1 MEDKQ
6 LICDLLLPVLQ
17 HTRNL
22 EDLEALTYKKDRAG
36 EEIVIAT
43 FKNGYVKGANVS
55 LDSGTSM
62 IRDIIGQIV

>member
-6 LICDLLLPVLQ
+6 KICDLLLPVLQ
-17 HTRNL
+17 APHNL
-22 EDLEALTYKKDRAG
+22 RDLVDLEYDGDNDK
-36 EEIVIAT
+36 VIAT
-43 FKNGYVKGANVS
+43 FASGDIKRANVA